1 MIPRMDTVFFDLMP
15 ARMSDLNALHRLEHE
30 CFDRDAWPLLDL
42 IGVLTMPGVTRIK
55 AVIDGEMV
63 GFIAGEVDRA
73 RRLGWITT
81 VGVRPQYRGN
91 GIGTALLQACEESMN
106 MPCVRLCVRCS
117 NQPALRMY
125 ERNQYRQ
132 VDRWPAY
139 YQDGE
144 DALILEKCR

>member
-1 MIPRMDTVFFDLMP
+1 MTSLAVDLIP
-15 ARMSDLNALHRLEHE
+15 ARMSDLSALHRLEHE

-42 IGVLTMPGVTRIK
+42 IGVLTMPGVVRIK
-55 AVIDGEMV
+55 AVIADEMV
-63 GFIAGEVDRA
+63 GFIAGEIDRG
-73 RRLGWITT
+73 RNLGWITT
-81 VGVRPQYRGN
+81 VGVRLQYRGL
-91 GIGTALLQACEESMN
+91 GIGTVLLQACEESMN

-125 ERNQYRQ
+125 ERSQYRQ

-144 DALILEKCR
+144 DAFVLEKCR